1 MKRIN
6 PVPLLFLALSL
17 VGWYYSQLGPAFVAN
32 EVITRLGRDG
42 IMVLAMII
50 PIAAG
55 MGINFAVTVG
65 AMCAQT
71 GLLAAIIY
79 GVRGLPGLMLAAVL
93 ALVLAVGL
101 GWVLGH
107 TLNRVKGREMI
118 TTIIIGFLANG
129 LYQFIFLFGYGHWF
143 PALNREIALSRG
155 YGVRN
160 MVDLEAYRN
169 VLDRVWTLELGELR
183 LPLFM
188 LGMVLLACLLLA
200 YLFKTRLGRSIEAVG
215 MDLEKAALLG
225 IDANRTR
232 VTAMV
237 LSTVVACLGQL
248 VFLQN
253 IGMLNVY
260 TAHLNTD
267 IFSAAAL
274 LAGGATIKEARVRHA
289 VIGIILFHSLFIV
302 SPQAGQNLFGN
313 AALGEYFRSF
323 VAYGTIALALIL
335 NVRHWNAKPGK
346 KEKNNHKQTFVR
358 KLWYNMGQD
367 IIGRF
372 TLPGWKSTHQQAE
385 RGRSNGG
392 G

>member
-6 PVPLLFLALSL
+6 PVPLLFLGLSL
-17 VGWYYSQLGPAFVAN
+17 VGWYYSQLGPAFVVN

-65 AMCAQT
+65 AMCAQM
-71 GLLAAIIY
+71 GLLVAIIY
-79 GVRGLPGLMLAAVL
+79 GVQGLTGLMLATVL

-101 GWVLGH
+101 GWGLGL

-118 TTIIIGFLANG
+118 TTIIIGFLVNG

-143 PALNREIALSRG
+143 PALNRAITLSRG
-155 YGVRN
+155 HGVRN
-160 MVDLEAYRN
+160 MVDLESYRN
-169 VLDRVWTLELGELR
+169 MLDRVWTLELGELR

-215 MDLEKAALLG
+215 MDMEKAALLG
-225 IDANRTR
+225 IDVDRTR

-335 NVRHWNAKPGK
+335 NVRRRDRQPK
-346 KEKNNHKQTFVR
+346 KEEKIAQKQTLVR
-358 KLWYNMGQD
+358 GLWYNMGIENINRAPFKAQV
-367 IIGRF
+367 
-372 TLPGWKSTHQQAE
+372 
-385 RGRSNGG
+385 
-392 G
+392 